1 MDHAARVAAATSR
14 STHQRA
20 LVRSAHGSR
29 RGRNRLHMV
38 RTLVAWLCSAE
49 IAAQPVISAD

>member
-14 STHQRA
+14 STRQRA
-20 LVRSAHGSR
+20 LARKRPRAQR
-29 RGRNRLHMV
+29 RRAR
-38 RTLVAWLCSAE
+38 WFSWFSSAE